1 MMATMQNQI
10 VAGET
15 LNYLATAPD
24 YPADQGWTVTLYLN
38 PRAGGTATSVASVAS
53 GADHLLQIS
62 SSTTGNW
69 AAGWWAW
76 ETWASKSSERYRL
89 EAGQLQVVAGL
100 IGAAAGIDTRTQAQK
115 ALDDANAA
123 LAAWTPT
130 QKRYRIGGRE
140 MEFNSSAEIIAIISH
155 WTSAVKRE
163 QAQQAM
169 AAGRPNPRKLQVRM
183 GRA

>member
-1 MMATMQNQI
+1 MMAAMQNQI

-15 LNYLATAPD
+15 LNYRAVASD
-24 YPADQGWTVTLYLN
+24 YPASAGWTVTLYLN
-38 PRAGGTATSVASVAS
+38 PRAGGTATSVTSTAS
-53 GADHLLQIS
+53 GDDHLLQVS
-62 SSTTGNW
+62 AATTAGW

-76 ETWASKSSERYRL
+76 ETWASKASERYRL

-100 IGAAAGIDTRTQAQK
+100 IGAAAGTDTRTQAER
-115 ALDDANAA
+115 ALDDAKAA

-130 QKRYRIGGRE
+130 TRRYRIGGRE
-140 MEFNSSAEIIAIISH
+140 MEFASTADIIAVISH
-155 WTSAVKRE
+155 W
-163 QAQQAM
+163 QAQVNRERAAASL